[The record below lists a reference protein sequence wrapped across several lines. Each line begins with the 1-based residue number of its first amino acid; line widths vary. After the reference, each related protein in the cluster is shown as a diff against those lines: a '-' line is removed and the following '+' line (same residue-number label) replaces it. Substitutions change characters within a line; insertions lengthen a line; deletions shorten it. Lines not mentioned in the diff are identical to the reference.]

1 MSYADADGGRR
12 FNPTGLAATMLINGA
27 MILGVASFVPQAGE
41 AVIDWF
47 PKPFVPTPEA
57 PTPPP
62 EAQKSEKQ
70 DIKETTE
77 PRQLVPS
84 SPPAATSGAQGTNT
98 LDTGTIVDYVAPP
111 IPPVGGMGEVIKKS
125 DPPITVPIRI
135 GAKVDP
141 RYASALQPDYPPA
154 LARNEIEGTATVRVL
169 IGPDGRV
176 KQVEKVRATEDGFF
190 EATRRQALAK
200 WRFKPATEDGKPV
213 EAWREMTVRFELKT

>member
-1 MSYADADGGRR
+1 MSYADAEGGRR
-12 FNPTGLAATMLINGA
+12 FNPTGLAATFFINGA
-27 MILGVASFVPQAGE
+27 MILGVVSFVPEAGE

-57 PTPPP
+57 PATPP
-62 EAQKSEKQ
+62 EAQKPEKQ
-70 DIKETTE
+70 NTKEKTE
-77 PRQLVPS
+77 PRQLVPTT
-84 SPPAATSGAQGTNT
+84 PPAATSGAQGTNT
-98 LDTGTIVDYVAPP
+98 LETGTTTDYVAPP
-111 IPPVGGMGEVIKKS
+111 IPPVGGTGEILKTI
-125 DPPITVPIRI
+125 DPPMKLPIRI
-135 GAKVDP
+135 GAKLDP

-154 LARNEIEGTATVRVL
+154 LARNDIEGTATVRVL

-176 KQVEKVRATEDGFF
+176 KQVEKVRATDDGFF